1 MSRPTL
7 LSYPLV
13 SKICLALIAAGET
26 PTLRKI
32 QQQSGGSL
40 STVGRY
46 YQQWQQEQSLVAK
59 TEAELSEPF
68 RQAILAEFSRVT
80 EKVQEGLKSQVVQIQ
95 AQLKEAQEI
104 MADYESKADQITQ
117 AFDDYRVQ
125 SEETRLKL
133 EKELSATVARFEEM
147 AKREAAC
154 LAQFEMLRQQCH
166 EAEIRVASTDAKLSE
181 IEKYN
186 ARLISELQVLKNK

>member
-1 MSRPTL
+1 MSRPTV

-13 SKICLALIAAGET
+13 SKICLALIASGET
-26 PTLRKI
+26 PTVRKI

-40 STVGRY
+40 STVGKF
-46 YQQWQQEQSLVAK
+46 YQQWQQEQSLAAK

-80 EKVQEGLKSQVVQIQ
+80 ERVQEGIKSQLAQTQVQM
-95 AQLKEAQEI
+95 KEAQEI
-104 MADYESKADQITQ
+104 IADYESKMEHITQ
-117 AFDDYRVQ
+117 AFSDYRVS

-133 EKELSATVARFEEM
+133 EKELSATQARFEEM

-154 LAQFEMLRQQCH
+154 TAQLEVLRQQYH
-166 EAEIRVASTDAKLSE
+166 ESELRAASLEAKLTE
-181 IEKYN
+181 VEKYN
-186 ARLISELQVLKNK
+186 KKLEEKVK